1 MTLRRSIRPASAL
14 ALLAAMF
21 FCGPLR
27 AEERLL
33 PVARMTIYP
42 GDKINDGL
50 IEERSFSVSAIPPGV
65 AIESRDQLLG
75 KVARRTLL
83 PGKPISP
90 AAVDNP
96 KIVAIGAQVK
106 IVFSEDGLEI
116 VAYGMA
122 MQAGAVGD
130 LIRVRNEESGLIVS
144 GRVIYD
150 GSVRVSAG

>member
-1 MTLRRSIRPASAL
+1 MMLSRATRPAAAL
-14 ALLAAMF
+14 ALLMILT
-21 FCGPLR
+21 CGPLR

-42 GDKINDGL
+42 GDHINDGL
-50 IEERSFSVSAIPPGV
+50 IEERAFSLNAIPAGV
-65 AIESRDQLLG
+65 AIESRDQLIG

-96 KIVAIGAQVK
+96 KIVVIGAEVK
-106 IVFSEDGLEI
+106 IIFSEDGLEI
-116 VAYGMA
+116 VASGMA

-130 LIRVRNEESGLIVS
+130 RIRVRNQDSGLIVS
-144 GRVIYD
+144 GRILYD
-150 GSVRVSAG
+150 GSVRVSEG